1 VLNDRLAVTGDLLG
15 IIHDYIDQDK
25 MHQITWI
32 VIILI
37 SESPFRSF
45 ACARADAGSV
55 IAVVVA
61 FGEVTARIIFVAANR
76 KRGEFLVVKG
86 AQGLLPLLRK

>member
-1 VLNDRLAVTGDLLG
+1 MTVLVRHLTE
-15 IIHDYIDQDK
+15 IR
-25 MHQITWI
+25 T
-32 VIILI
+32 
-37 SESPFRSF
+37 
-45 ACARADAGSV
+45 V

-86 AQGLLPLLRK
+86 AQNLLPLLRK